1 MTNTYPSSLFHCYQ
15 DPKYNARQLPGG
27 EYELKVPYSND
38 DALDKRMHELLGD
51 IASKADGHN
60 CFSESNARM
69 EGTDRHW

>member
-1 MTNTYPSSLFHCYQ
+1 M
-15 DPKYNARQLPGG
+15 
-27 EYELKVPYSND
+27 PYSND